1 MWGGNIEQLCVWSQ
15 LGICV
20 DCWSGLLVGCFL
32 LQGLWGR
39 NPQTVN
45 VITKWS
51 VLCEIL
57 GHFSKRW
64 TNFTSGNVSMTPCY
78 SGFPGGSMVKN
89 QPANVGDVGSIPRS
103 EWSPEEGNDNPLQVF
118 LAWEIPGIEQPG
130 GLQSM
135 G

>member
-1 MWGGNIEQLCVWSQ
+1 
-15 LGICV
+15 
-20 DCWSGLLVGCFL
+20 
-32 LQGLWGR
+32 
-39 NPQTVN
+39 
-45 VITKWS
+45 
-51 VLCEIL
+51 
-57 GHFSKRW
+57 
-64 TNFTSGNVSMTPCY
+64 
-78 SGFPGGSMVKN
+78 MVKN